1 MSLAVSIFH
10 CVLFGL
16 MPTVNQTSNQR
27 TGYTASAAT
36 TAAAA
41 AVPPLT
47 PAPSGANTRQ
57 PDGQIVVLVL

>member
-27 TGYTASAAT
+27 TGYTAPAAT
-36 TAAAA
+36 TATA

-47 PAPSGANTRQ
+47 PAPSGAKTRQ